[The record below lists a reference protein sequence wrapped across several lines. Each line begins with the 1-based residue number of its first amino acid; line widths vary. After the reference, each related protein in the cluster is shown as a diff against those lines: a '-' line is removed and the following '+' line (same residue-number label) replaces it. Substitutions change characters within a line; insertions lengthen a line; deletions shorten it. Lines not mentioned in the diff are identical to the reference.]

1 MTNFKEM
8 LFTVVRHT
16 GSTPDSISTPTNTC
30 TIEVLSVLF
39 GVSLFVLICLF
50 TRQIILYTCK

>member
-1 MTNFKEM
+1 M

-16 GSTPDSISTPTNTC
+16 GSTHGSISTSTNAC

-39 GVSLFVLICLF
+39 GVSLFVLVCFF
-50 TRQIILYTCK
+50 TRKIILYICKQIF